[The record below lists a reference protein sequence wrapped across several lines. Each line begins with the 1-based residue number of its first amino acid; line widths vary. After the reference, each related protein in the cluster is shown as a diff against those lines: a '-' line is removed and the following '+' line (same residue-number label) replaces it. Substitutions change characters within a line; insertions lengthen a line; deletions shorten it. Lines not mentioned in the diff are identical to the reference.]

1 MERKSIVENIK
12 DYVTEKRLS
21 QKQIAEN
28 MDITEPRLSLMLNG
42 KRKMTVDDYISLCKA
57 IAVPP
62 TKFLNN

>member
-1 MERKSIVENIK
+1 MDRKPIWESLK
-12 DYVTEKRLS
+12 DYVNDTKLS

-28 MDITEPRLSLMLNG
+28 MQITESRLSMMLNG
-42 KRKMTVDDYISLCKA
+42 KRKITVDDYLSICRA

>member
-1 MERKSIVENIK
+1 MEKKPIWENIK
-12 DYVTEKRLS
+12 DYVTEKKLS

-28 MDITEPRLSLMLNG
+28 MNITEPRLSLMLNG
-42 KRKMTVDDYISLCKA
+42 KRKITVDDYLSICKA

>member
-21 QKQIAEN
+21 QKQIAKN

-42 KRKMTVDDYISLCKA
+42 KRKMTVDDYLSLCKA

>member
-1 MERKSIVENIK
+1 MERKMIWENIR
-12 DYVTEKRLS
+12 DYVSEKKLS

-42 KRKMTVDDYISLCKA
+42 KRKMTVDDYINLCKA

-62 TKFLNN
+62 TKFLNI

>member
-21 QKQIAEN
+21 QKQIAKN

-42 KRKMTVDDYISLCKA
+42 KRKMTVDDYLSLCKA
-57 IAVPP
+57 IAVSP

>member
-1 MERKSIVENIK
+1 MERSLICDRIR
-12 DYVTEKRLS
+12 DYVTEKKLS
-21 QKQIAEN
+21 QKLIAEN
-28 MDITEPRLSLMLNG
+28 MNTSEARVSMMLNG